1 MDELHEEM
9 KQVRVLLA
17 KEGFTFN
24 FYGESKDAI
33 AKYTMDKIRRRI
45 TYGDI
50 GVRFK
55 GERGTIVW
63 EG

>member
-33 AKYTMDKIRRRI
+33 AKYTMD
-45 TYGDI
+45 
-50 GVRFK
+50 
-55 GERGTIVW
+55 
-63 EG
+63 